1 MFNNLG
7 LRFLKIGAA
16 VTVVFWVYVLPE
28 NILIR
33 KVRKMLHLKQETL
46 SSIWAVFV
54 QRNEVGEYS
63 LEWPH
68 SLRHSLRGTLLHN
81 QAHQFLPEVLH

>member
-28 NILIR
+28 NILFR
-33 KVRKMLHLKQETL
+33 TVRKLLYLKQETL
-46 SSIWAVFV
+46 SSIWGL
-54 QRNEVGEYS
+54 QRCSYNAMKLVN
-63 LEWPH
+63 
-68 SLRHSLRGTLLHN
+68 TL
-81 QAHQFLPEVLH
+81 